1 MNINRLETPALIV
14 EEKIF
19 YKNLETMKNL
29 LSGKNIKLRPHFKSN
44 KSAWIA
50 HEQMK
55 YGAKGITCAKLGE
68 AIDLADSGIEDILIA
83 NQIVQPHKIA
93 KVAQLAHD
101 CHLTVC
107 VDDIEN
113 VKALA
118 KAAHDAGSI
127 IHCYVEYDIGM
138 DRCGVVSQDDVLKI
152 AEEVGCHSH
161 LTFDGIQ
168 AYAGHISHIVGL
180 DERQN
185 MTADNSAKL
194 RQLLA
199 KLKNAG
205 MEARELSGGST
216 GTSLVKAEE
225 DLYTELQAGSYIFM
239 DATYRD
245 LKLPFENS
253 LFILSTVVS
262 TRGGLT
268 VLDSGVKSCGMDQGN
283 PIPVGIMAENIEANE
298 EHIKLFKPDV
308 SKASGEKVML
318 IPGHCC
324 STVNL
329 YDKIY
334 FVDNGKVTNRI
345 AVSSRGKSI

>member
-1 MNINRLETPALIV
+1 
-14 EEKIF
+14 
-19 YKNLETMKNL
+19 
-29 LSGKNIKLRPHFKSN
+29 
-44 KSAWIA
+44 
-50 HEQMK
+50 
-55 YGAKGITCAKLGE
+55 
-68 AIDLADSGIEDILIA
+68 
-83 NQIVQPHKIA
+83 
-93 KVAQLAHD
+93 
-101 CHLTVC
+101 
-107 VDDIEN
+107 
-113 VKALA
+113 
-118 KAAHDAGSI
+118 
-127 IHCYVEYDIGM
+127 
-138 DRCGVVSQDDVLKI
+138 
-152 AEEVGCHSH
+152 
-161 LTFDGIQ
+161 
-168 AYAGHISHIVGL
+168 
-180 DERQN
+180 
-185 MTADNSAKL
+185 
-194 RQLLA
+194 LLA

-253 LFILSTVVS
+253 LFVLSTVVS

-268 VLDSGVKSCGMDQGN
+268 VLDAGVKSCGMDQGN

-308 SKASGEKVML
+308 SKNLGEKVML

-334 FVDNGKVTNRI
+334 FVDGGKVTNRI